1 MAIRLAVKL
10 LAALLLLPLACPAAP
25 RPHPIAFAKHHKLLI
40 LTSAMYLAA
49 DFADTEETIQAQR
62 RCPTCVETSDLYG
75 PHPSPARLWG
85 ESAAFDAGYIWLNW
99 FGTKDTGL
107 TGTKDFTPAEREA
120 HPTLYKLVWLEK
132 PTTLVLMGFATYG
145 HARAA
150 YHNAQIPVT
159 RR

>member
-1 MAIRLAVKL
+1 MKAIIV
-10 LAALLLLPLACPAAP
+10 ALLFLVSPACQAAP
-25 RPHPIAFAKHHKLLI
+25 HPHPIHWVKHHKLLI
-40 LTSAMYLAA
+40 LTSAVYLAA

-85 ESAAFDAGYIWLNW
+85 ESAAFDAGYIWINW

-107 TGTKDFTPAEREA
+107 TGTKDFTPEEKAK
-120 HPTLYKLVWLEK
+120 HPRLYKLCWMEK
-132 PTTLVLMGFATYG
+132 PAAITLMGFATYG

-150 YHNAQIPVT
+150 YNNAQIPK
-159 RR
+159 R